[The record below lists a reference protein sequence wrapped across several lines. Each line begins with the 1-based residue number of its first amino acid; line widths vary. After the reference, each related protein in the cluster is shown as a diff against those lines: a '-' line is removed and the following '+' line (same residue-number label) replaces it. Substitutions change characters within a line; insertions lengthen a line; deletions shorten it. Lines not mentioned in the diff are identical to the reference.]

1 LENLVS
7 QSVLSTPV
15 LIIAYR
21 RKDTTRKVLEAV
33 RAARPKRIYVACNAP
48 RPDQPL
54 EAVECAAV
62 RNLFNEIDWP
72 CEIQRLFRT
81 EHLRARESI
90 SSAITWFFNHEL
102 KGIIL
107 EDDCV
112 PSSSFFQ
119 FCDELLDRYE
129 NDQRVGMISGNNFQF
144 GKRRG
149 EASYYFSR
157 YCHIWGWATW
167 RDRWTVYDPGMHLW
181 PKCREQVLIE
191 MNNPLQRI
199 YWAKIFDRTYGG
211 KIDTWDY
218 QWLFSNW
225 INHRVSVM
233 PQVNMVSN
241 IGFGEQAHHTRN
253 VTRAANIPQL
263 EMAFPLLHPST
274 FLPHKGADSYTFFS
288 HYLPR
293 IPAIVRFI
301 LKKFKIKVVS
311 P

>member
-1 LENLVS
+1 MNHTE
-7 QSVLSTPV
+7 LSAPV

-21 RKDTTRKVLEAV
+21 RKDTTRKVLQAV

-48 RPDQPL
+48 RPDRPL
-54 EAVECAAV
+54 EAAECSAV

-72 CEIQRLFRT
+72 CEIQRLFRN
-81 EHLRARESI
+81 EHLRAKDSI
-90 SSAITWFFNHEL
+90 SSAITWFFDHEP

-144 GKRRG
+144 GKQRG
-149 EASYYFSR
+149 EASYYLSR

-167 RDRWTVYDPGMHLW
+167 RDRWATYDASMHLW
-181 PKCREQVLIE
+181 PTCRKQVLNE
-191 MNNPLQRI
+191 MSNPLERL
-199 YWAKIFDRTYGG
+199 YWTRIFDSTHGG
-211 KIDTWDY
+211 FIDTWDY

-225 INHRVSVM
+225 INRRVSVM

-263 EMAFPLLHPST
+263 EIAFPLQHPITFMPDKAADSNT
-274 FLPHKGADSYTFFS
+274 FLS

-293 IPAIVRFI
+293 ITAIIRFI
-301 LKKFKIKVVS
+301 LKKFK
-311 P
+311 